1 MCALFPRNRIVPTP
15 KPVLL
20 LILDGWGHRVESE
33 WNAIAQANLP
43 NWRRLLADCPHTLI
57 DTHGEHVG
65 LPDGQMGNSEVGH
78 MNIGAGRV
86 VYQELTRID
95 QAIRDGGLGGNAA
108 FVQAFDAVKRSGGT
122 LHVFGLI
129 SPGGVH
135 SHEAHVLAF
144 LDAAAA
150 AGVGAIA
157 VHAFTDGRDTPPQ
170 SAGASLHKLDAKC
183 AALPG
188 VRIATVIGRYYA
200 MDRDNRWERVEP
212 AFRAITEAVAEFHAD
227 DANAALAAAYAR
239 GENDEFVK
247 PTVVGAGARFADG
260 DAVVFLNFRADRAR
274 ELTRAFVRKDFDG
287 FAKPRDI
294 ALSAYVT
301 LTEYAADLPV
311 TAVAYPPQG
320 MANTLPEVVSAHGLK
335 QLRIAETEKYA
346 HVTFFLNGG
355 REDAFPGED
364 RILVPSP
371 KVATYDLQPEMS
383 CPELTAKLTASIRSG
398 QYDLI
403 VCNIANP
410 DMVGHT
416 GVFAA
421 ALVAAEAVDHALGD
435 IRAAIEDV
443 GGAMIVTADHGNLEM
458 MRDPETGEPHTQHTV
473 GPVPI
478 VLLGRPARLRHGAL
492 CDLAPTILQLLDLP
506 QPADM
511 SGRTLIVGN
520 A

>member
-1 MCALFPRNRIVPTP
+1 MPTP
-15 KPVLL
+15 KPLLL
-20 LILDGWGHRVESE
+20 LILDGWGHRVETD
-33 WNAIAQANLP
+33 WNAVAQANLP
-43 NWRRLLADCPHTLI
+43 NWRRLLAECPHQLI

-95 QAIRDGGLGGNAA
+95 QAIRDGRFAGNPAL
-108 FVQAFDAVKRSGGT
+108 VSAFDAVKASGGT
-122 LHVFGLI
+122 LHVFGLM

-135 SHEAHVLAF
+135 AQIDHVLA
-144 LDAAAA
+144 LLGAAAA
-150 AGVGAIA
+150 AGVTSIA
-157 VHAFTDGRDTPPQ
+157 VHAFTDGRDTPPK
-170 SAGASLHKLDAKC
+170 SAGASLQKLDATC

-188 VRIATVIGRYYA
+188 ARIATVSGRYYA

-212 AFRAITEAVAEFHAD
+212 AYRAITEAQAEFRAAD
-227 DANAALAAAYAR
+227 AMAALDAAYAR
-239 GENDEFVK
+239 GETDEFVK
-247 PTVVGAGARFADG
+247 PTVVGDGARFADG

-274 ELTRAFVRKDFDG
+274 ELTRAFVRADFDG
-287 FAKPRDI
+287 FAKPRAI

-311 TAVAYPPQG
+311 TAVAYPPQS
-320 MANTLPEVVSAHGLK
+320 MANTLPEVVAAHGLT

-355 REDAFPGED
+355 REDAFPGEE
-364 RILVPSP
+364 RVLVASP

-383 CPELTAKLTASIRSG
+383 CPELTAKLTAAIRSRAF
-398 QYDLI
+398 DLI

-416 GVFAA
+416 GIFAA
-421 ALVAAEAVDHALGD
+421 AVKAAEAVDLALGE
-435 IRAAIEDV
+435 IRAAIDAV

-458 MRDPETGEPHTQHTV
+458 MRDPDTGEPHTQHTV
-473 GPVPI
+473 GPVPV
-478 VLLGRPARLRHGAL
+478 VLVGRAAQLRHGAL
-492 CDLAPTILQLLDLP
+492 CDLAPTLLQLLDLP
-506 QPADM
+506 QPAEM
-511 SGRTLIVGN
+511 SGRSLIVG
-520 A
+520 AA